1 MESYCLSCIPAPD
14 AWEIALARCIS
25 LGMTGCQEVET
36 PLGTES
42 KCFFKN
48 RAARDAA
55 EAELRGLWPG
65 LAIKI
70 FEVPEQDWNAK
81 WKESM
86 EPVQVAPGVWVS
98 PKWLPPPLSENDHWI
113 KIEPKMAFG
122 TGHHAT
128 TRRAAAAVQKIS
140 KMLPGHFSIL
150 DIGCGAGVLC
160 FVAELYGAGKT
171 LGIDIDAVCAENL
184 AENRRENPCGG
195 HSNAFAIGTLDMLR
209 GASLFDCIV
218 MNMISAE
225 SEPLLKH
232 VFSLLKSGAILIWS
246 GLLIEEKN
254 TVISHASQQGFSLS
268 DESFEEE
275 WWCGVF
281 KKTT

>member
-1 MESYCLSCIPAPD
+1 
-14 AWEIALARCIS
+14 
-25 LGMTGCQEVET
+25 MTGCQEIET

-42 KCFFKN
+42 KCFFKS
-48 RAARDAA
+48 RAACDTT
-55 EAELRGLWPG
+55 EAELRGQWPG

-70 FEVPEQDWNAK
+70 FEVPDQDWNAK

-86 EPVQVAPGVWVS
+86 KPALVSPGVWVS

-140 KMLPGHFSIL
+140 KLLPGGFSIL

-160 FVAELYGAGKT
+160 FVAELCGAGKT

-184 AENRRENPCGG
+184 AENRRENPAAC
-195 HSNAFAIGTLDMLR
+195 SNAFAIGTLDMLR
-209 GASLFDCIV
+209 GACLFDCIV

-225 SEPLLKH
+225 SGPLLPAI
-232 VFSLLKSGAILIWS
+232 FFLLMESGYLVWS

-254 TVISHASQQGFSLS
+254 DIISHASRQGFSLS

-281 KKTT
+281 QKTSPVL